1 MIGVKV
7 PPSIIA
13 ANRLLTR
20 ILEER
25 LIRAAA
31 TSGTSALLREIGR
44 SRGVFLA
51 RNDPRRALS
60 HTKMLGALGDQLT
73 LEDVTRLLRECGG
86 LSTGAIKVAA
96 AALCAVGQDRRR
108 ALR

>member
-1 MIGVKV
+1 VKV
-7 PPSIIA
+7 SPSIIA

-25 LIRAAA
+25 LIHAAA

-60 HTKMLGALGDQLT
+60 HTKMLSALGSDASV
-73 LEDVTRLLRECGG
+73 EDVKRVLRACGG
-86 LSTGAIKVAA
+86 LAENAIRLAA
-96 AALCAVGQDRRR
+96 NALGR
-108 ALR
+108 

>member
-1 MIGVKV
+1 VKV
-7 PPSIIA
+7 SPSIIA

-25 LIRAAA
+25 IIRAAA
-31 TSGTSALLREIGR
+31 TSSIDALLREIGR

-60 HTKMLGALGDQLT
+60 HTKMLNALGSEPKV
-73 LEDVTRLLRECGG
+73 EDVKHVLNECGG
-86 LSTGAIKVAA
+86 LSDAVIAA
-96 AALCAVGQDRRR
+96 AADALCAFNETKAAR
-108 ALR
+108 